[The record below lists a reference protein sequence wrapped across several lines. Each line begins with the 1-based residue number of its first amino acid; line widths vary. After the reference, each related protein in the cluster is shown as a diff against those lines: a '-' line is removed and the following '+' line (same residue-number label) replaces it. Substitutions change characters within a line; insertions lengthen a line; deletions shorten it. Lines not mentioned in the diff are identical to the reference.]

1 MLAMGHRIHHNGA
14 MLLIFPPVAKPCEP
28 PAGIAQLAA
37 ALKSRALPC
46 RVLDANLEGL
56 LWLLQEP
63 CNANDTWSSRAIRTR
78 SRHLSDL
85 RGSAIYSSPDRY
97 SRAVSDLNRLLAVN
111 GRAGGAIVG
120 LADYQNPHLSPLR
133 SADLIFSAEHPE
145 QNPFY
150 PWFSASFEAWLD
162 GVATVGFS
170 LNYLSQAL
178 CTFAMIGHVRNRFP
192 GIRIVLGG
200 GLTTSW
206 LRQPGWKNPF
216 AGLVDHLIGGP
227 GEIPLLELLGCD
239 TRGHGHTRPDYT
251 LLPMHDYLAPGP
263 ILPFATSGGCYW
275 NRCSFCPE
283 RAEGNRYTP
292 LPVAGALADLHAL
305 TAQTRPVLLHLL
317 DNAVSPAFLQALAV
331 DPPGVPWY
339 GFARFGPELAD
350 PDFCR
355 ALKRSGC
362 VMLKLG
368 LESGDQGVLD
378 RLNKGIH
385 IEGAA
390 LTLENLRAAGI
401 GVYLYL
407 LFGTPAETEAEAR
420 RTLEFVVRHQGAI
433 SFMNLALFN
442 MPINGAEAAGY
453 GIDPFYEGDL
463 SLYTA
468 FRHPHGWD
476 RKQVRGFLDKEFKRH
491 PAVSAIL
498 RNDPPLFT
506 SNHAAFFTEG
516 FGLQRG

>member
-1 MLAMGHRIHHNGA
+1 MAPSIHHNGP

-37 ALKSRALPC
+37 ALHSHDLPC

-56 LWLLQEP
+56 LWLLEQA
-63 CNANDTWSSRAIRTR
+63 CNADDTWSRRAIKGR
-78 SRHLSDL
+78 SRHLADLRSSDL
-85 RGSAIYSSPDRY
+85 YSSPDRY
-97 SRAVSDLNRLLAVN
+97 SRAVRDLNRLLAVT
-111 GRAGGAIVG
+111 GRANGAIVG
-120 LADYQNPHLSPLR
+120 LADYQNPRLSPLR
-133 SADLIFSAEHPE
+133 SADLLFAAGYPE
-145 QNPFY
+145 QSPFY
-150 PWFSASFEAWLD
+150 PWFSDGLEEWLD
-162 GVATVGFS
+162 GIATIGFS

-178 CTFAMIGHVRNRFP
+178 CTFAMIGHVRKRFP
-192 GIRIVLGG
+192 GVRIVLGG

-216 AGLVDHLIGGP
+216 AGLLDHLIGGP

-239 TRGHGHTRPDYT
+239 TQDHGHIMPDYT
-251 LLPMHDYLAPGP
+251 LLPMQDYLSPGF
-263 ILPFATSGGCYW
+263 ILPFSTACGCYW

-292 LPVAGALADLHAL
+292 LPVAEALAGLHAL
-305 TAQTRPVLLHLL
+305 TAQTKPVLLHLL
-317 DNAVSPAFLQALAV
+317 DNAISPAFLLALAV

-339 GFARFGPELAD
+339 GFARFGPELTD
-350 PDFCR
+350 PDFCK

-378 RLNKGIH
+378 RLNKGID
-385 IEGAA
+385 IRQAA
-390 LTLENLRAAGI
+390 RVLENLRAAGI

-407 LFGTPAETEAEAR
+407 LFGTPSETETEAR
-420 RTLEFVVRHQGAI
+420 RTLEFVVRHREAI
-433 SFMNLALFN
+433 TFMNLALFN

-476 RKQVRGFLDKEFKRH
+476 RKQVRGFLDKEFKRD
-491 PAVSAIL
+491 PAVGAIL

-506 SNHAAFFTEG
+506 SNHAAFFTG
-516 FGLQRG
+516 APGVLGG